1 MLRGAGFRAAVPGSQ
16 GVEGDVRRVALIL
29 AMTGLVAAVA
39 TTHGQARPEPASG
52 HSRTY
57 LVIYAK
63 DTPIADARAAV
74 LRAGGSIVLED
85 RAEEL
90 ATVRSS
96 RGDFVADVDASPA
109 ILGAAPEVWI
119 GARALVPFRL
129 PSLPHQASG
138 WAAGR

>member
-1 MLRGAGFRAAVPGSQ
+1 
-16 GVEGDVRRVALIL
+16 VEGDVRRVALIL
-29 AMTGLVAAVA
+29 AVTGLVGVLA
-39 TTHGQARPEPASG
+39 TTHGEARPRPPRG
-52 HSRTY
+52 HARTY

-63 DTPIADARAAV
+63 DVPIADARAAI

-109 ILGAAPEVWI
+109 ILGAAPDVSI
-119 GARALVPFRL
+119 GTRALVPFGH
-129 PSLPHQASG
+129 PSLPHAASG
-138 WAAGR
+138 